1 MSGESRTKR
10 RNRKRTEI
18 KSVENRN
25 DGKIQCMEKIN
36 VWKMG
41 EGKSCEEA
49 LSEKRNAKKNKGNVF
64 ED

>member
-25 DGKIQCMEKIN
+25 DEKIQCREKIN

-41 EGKSCEEA
+41 GRKI
-49 LSEKRNAKKNKGNVF
+49 V
-64 ED
+64 

>member
-10 RNRKRTEI
+10 RKRTEI

-25 DGKIQCMEKIN
+25 DGKIQCREKIN

-41 EGKSCEEA
+41 GGKI
-49 LSEKRNAKKNKGNVF
+49 V
-64 ED
+64 